1 MRWLGLAVKKET
13 VKSYNIKKELLKNNK
28 INEEF
33 CDQLHNL
40 TLEDIIALKLEL
52 ASESVKGKFYGFPI
66 KKFIN
71 NIINESLIKYSLSA
85 ASSYRE
91 AGLILGISKAELFK
105 YARKYNIFRG
115 SKKS

>member
-1 MRWLGLAVKKET
+1 MNKKNT
-13 VKSYNIKKELLKNNK
+13 K
-28 INEEF
+28 ISNFEKDLEKLQDILNEIES
-33 CDQLHNL
+33 DNL

-115 SKKS
+115 NKNVKKS